1 MPGVVVVAGGVVLEL
16 PPPQPTKVIVIIR
29 TSIPRTTAI
38 WRLRFLLVP
47 ARIKPKSP
55 NPPRL
60 AHSVGFIGSEFGW
73 NGVTKD
79 VVAAAVLMVRV
90 VGTAVVP
97 ANVTDPG
104 LKLQVALDGHP
115 VALKEIVPV

>member
-1 MPGVVVVAGGVVLEL
+1 MLVELL

-38 WRLRFLLVP
+38 WRLRFLPVP
-47 ARIKPKSP
+47 ARIRPNSP

-60 AHSVGFIGSEFGW
+60 AQSVGLIGSEFGW

-79 VVAAAVLMVRV
+79 VVAAAVLIFSV
-90 VGTAVVP
+90 VGTAAVP
-97 ANVTDPG
+97 AKVTDAG
-104 LKLQVALDGHP
+104 LKVQVDFDGHP
-115 VALKEIVPV
+115 VAVKTIVPV